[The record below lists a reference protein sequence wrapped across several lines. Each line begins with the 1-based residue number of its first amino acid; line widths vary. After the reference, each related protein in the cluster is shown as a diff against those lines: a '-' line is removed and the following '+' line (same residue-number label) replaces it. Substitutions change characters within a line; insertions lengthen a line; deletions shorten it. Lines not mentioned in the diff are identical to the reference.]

1 MKSNKKNILE
11 KIVKKDYS
19 NKLEKILEEETI
31 TTEEEREYQSKMIN
45 ERNQKMANKLEEF
58 LNNDQEVF
66 MIVGLAH
73 VIGKDGIIELLE
85 NKNYKINLIK

>member
-1 MKSNKKNILE
+1 
-11 KIVKKDYS
+11 
-19 NKLEKILEEETI
+19 
-31 TTEEEREYQSKMIN
+31 MIN